1 MVVLTF
7 QPWLILRI
15 FSVKLFF
22 TKSKYFPIQQSSPSL
37 ITLCWFDMEA
47 IFLYLSLS
55 LSLPLFTRSISNYF
69 ISCVWGLGELCV
81 RGSRKVWKMDGG
93 LGQGSWSPGVECGRG
108 QKINHASH
116 FILAMVAAAHCHI
129 SQIGNERVWSLCDAS
144 LPRIIASQSR
154 EQSSRLWAAING
166 NI

>member
-1 MVVLTF
+1 MINFKNIFCKTFFYEIKILPNSTKFAITYNSVLIWYGSNI
-7 QPWLILRI
+7 P
-15 FSVKLFF
+15 
-22 TKSKYFPIQQSSPSL
+22 
-37 ITLCWFDMEA
+37 
-47 IFLYLSLS
+47 LSLSPS

-69 ISCVWGLGELCV
+69 ISCVWGLGGLCV